1 MNRRDVLI
9 AGLLAASLMALLV
22 PLAPLG
28 VDPHH
33 DGIMLKPALD
43 VLAGQVLFRDTF
55 SQYGAL
61 TTYLHVAALW
71 IEPSLLS
78 LRLMVVV
85 AYGISLFFLY
95 AAWRLIL
102 PRSLTIVASGL
113 FILFI
118 PGYEKNWLDEYWL
131 LLPWSSVYALMFQ
144 AVALYALLHVI
155 RDEQAERWGVLLGL
169 ACAAVFWCR
178 QPVGVMTAG
187 CVAVIWLALHWTG
200 WARSHRS
207 KRSTLTGI
215 LGGFL
220 GVHALF
226 LGGIWLSGA
235 GPEWWYQ
242 NFGWPRKWA
251 MGAANSNWHA
261 SLAVFL
267 SPAAVSWLLL
277 LLLAALIPGLLK
289 RFGVRLSPRSVL
301 AYYVCLGLAV
311 VWQHERVLP
320 ALALRT
326 GGWIGLLP
334 VVVMLQALDSI
345 WQGFASR
352 KTQKP
357 AEYYLVAAAAAMSL
371 GSLMQYYPVPDPLHM
386 MWALAPAFGLII
398 FAFWRWSG
406 WPASVVAVV
415 VAAAF
420 LPSVYPRIQSAQKAL
435 AQPYVTLM
443 QPRALRGMKV
453 PPAQAQIIDRIVA
466 AVDPIL
472 KLQPGIPSTLIGDD
486 ALFLCFT
493 NNNANPLPYFVTW
506 SGLADNAANQ
516 RRWGY
521 IQNVRPVL
529 FLHKADWV
537 AVGDFY
543 RRAHYVPLL
552 YIDEQAL
559 ELAVPREIADA
570 LGVTAYGAPLVR
582 APSP

>member
-1 MNRRDVLI
+1 MNRGDALVASLFS
-9 AGLLAASLMALLV
+9 AGLMALLL

-71 IEPSLLS
+71 IQPSLPS
-78 LRLMVVV
+78 LRLMTVA

-102 PRSLTIVASGL
+102 PRSLTIVACGL

-131 LLPWSSVYALMFQ
+131 LLPWSSVYAMMFQ
-144 AVALYALLHVI
+144 ALALYALLNVI
-155 RDEQAERWGVLLGL
+155 RDEQAQRWGVLLGL

-200 WARSHRS
+200 WVPSHQS

-215 LGGFL
+215 LGGFF

-242 NFGWPRKWA
+242 NFIWPRNYA
-251 MGAANSNWHA
+251 LGAANSNWHA
-261 SLAVFL
+261 GLKVFVH
-267 SPAAVSWLLL
+267 PPTVSWLLL

-289 RFGVRLSPRSVL
+289 RLGVRLSPRSVL

-320 ALALRT
+320 VLALRT

-345 WQGFASR
+345 WLGFASR
-352 KTQKP
+352 PTQKP

-371 GSLMQYYPVPDPLHM
+371 GSLMQYYPVPDPLHI

-398 FAFWRWSG
+398 FALWRWSG
-406 WPASVVAVV
+406 WPVSLVV
-415 VAAAF
+415 VVFAAAF
-420 LPSVYPRIQSAQKAL
+420 LPSAYHRIQSAHKAL
-435 AQPYVTLM
+435 AQPYVTLVH
-443 QPRALRGMKV
+443 PRALRGMKV

-472 KLQPGIPSTLIGDD
+472 KLQPGMPSALIGDD
-486 ALFLCFT
+486 ALYLCFSG
-493 NNNANPLPYFVTW
+493 NLANPLPYFVTW

-516 RRWGY
+516 RRWGH
-521 IQNVRPVL
+521 IQNVRPML

-543 RRAHYVPLL
+543 RRARYVPLL
-552 YIDEQAL
+552 YIDENAL
-559 ELAVPREIADA
+559 ELAVPQEIADA
-570 LGVTAYGAPLVR
+570 LGVTAYGAPLAR

>member
-1 MNRRDVLI
+1 MNRGDALV
-9 AGLLAASLMALLV
+9 ASLLSTGLMALLV

-71 IEPSLLS
+71 IQPSLLS
-78 LRLMVVV
+78 LRLMTAA

-102 PRSLTIVASGL
+102 PRSLTLVACGL

-131 LLPWSSVYALMFQ
+131 LLPWSSVYAMMFQ
-144 AVALYALLHVI
+144 ALALYALLHVI
-155 RDEQAERWGVLLGL
+155 RGEQAPRWGVLLGL
-169 ACAAVFWCR
+169 AGAAVFWCR

-187 CVAVIWLALHWTG
+187 CVTVIWLALQWTG
-200 WARSHRS
+200 WAPSNQS
-207 KRSTLTGI
+207 KRSILTGI
-215 LGGFL
+215 LGGFF

-226 LGGIWLSGA
+226 LGGLWLSGA

-242 NFGWPRKWA
+242 NFVWPRKWA

-261 SLAVFL
+261 FVEMFVHPSAVIG
-267 SPAAVSWLLL
+267 LLL
-277 LLLAALIPGLLK
+277 LLLAAMTPGLLK
-289 RFGVRLSPRSVL
+289 RLGVLLPPRLAL
-301 AYYVCLGLAV
+301 AYHVCLGLAV

-320 ALALRT
+320 VLALRT
-326 GGWIGLLP
+326 GGWTGLLP
-334 VVVMLQALDSI
+334 GVVMLQALDSI
-345 WQGFASR
+345 GRGFASR
-352 KTQKP
+352 TTPKP
-357 AEYYLVAAAAAMSL
+357 VEYYLVAAAAAMSL
-371 GSLMQYYPVPDPLHM
+371 SSLMQYYPVPDPWHI

-398 FAFWRWSG
+398 FAIWRWSG

-415 VAAAF
+415 LAAAF
-420 LPSVYPRIQSAQKAL
+420 LPSAYLKIQSAQNAL
-435 AQPYVTLM
+435 VQPYVTLM
-443 QPRALRGMKV
+443 HPPALRGMKV
-453 PPAQAQIIDRIVA
+453 PPAQAQIIGRLVA

-472 KLQPGIPSTLIGDD
+472 KLRPGMPSALIGDD
-486 ALFLCFT
+486 ALFLCFSH
-493 NNNANPLPYFVTW
+493 NHANPLPYFVTW

-521 IQNVRPVL
+521 IQNVRPML

-543 RRAHYVPLL
+543 RRARYVPLL
-552 YIDEQAL
+552 YIDEKAL

-570 LGVTAYGAPLVR
+570 LGVTAYGAPLAR
-582 APSP
+582 ASSP